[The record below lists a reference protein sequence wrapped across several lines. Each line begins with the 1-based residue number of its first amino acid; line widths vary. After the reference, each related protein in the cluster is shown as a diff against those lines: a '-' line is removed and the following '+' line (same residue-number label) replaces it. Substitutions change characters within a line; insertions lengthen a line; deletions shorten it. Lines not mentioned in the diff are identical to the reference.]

1 MKKPI
6 LITLLCAGLVLV
18 TPFTTVAQENK
29 VSSNLSDEPDVEPK
43 DYLFQTIIDI
53 ANNPDV
59 KNLLEQYKYDLF
71 KVDID
76 RSVYRKLFLRNP
88 RLMVSTLFTKPSMS
102 VEYLKKCYSKGI
114 EITKIIGE
122 DKLLEITEN
131 VEVAEKELFVGLNNI
146 ITKDEEI
153 SNRIA
158 ILNKMNK
165 DIKLDT
171 PWDFPVI
178 CTILLLIYFPL
189 VLVADVLAFTW
200 LGVLYSGN
208 RLLTIIFGLCLVPL
222 WIFFIGNVLIQE
234 LFGCWP

>member
-1 MKKPI
+1 MHKKLLTVVGITI
-6 LITLLCAGLVLV
+6 LFLGLAIQ
-18 TPFTTVAQENK
+18 PSIATVQPVEK
-29 VSSNLSDEPDVEPK
+29 TIDVEPK

-53 ANNPDV
+53 ANNPNV
-59 KNLLEQYKYDLF
+59 KNLFEQNKYDSF
-71 KVDID
+71 KVDIN
-76 RSVYRKLFLRNP
+76 RSVYRKLLLRNP
-88 RLMVSTLFTKPSMS
+88 RLFRSLIFTKPSLS
-102 VEYLKKCYSKGI
+102 VGYLNKCYNNGI
-114 EITKIIGE
+114 EITNILGE
-122 DKLLEITEN
+122 DKAIEIAEN
-131 VEVAEKELFVGLNNI
+131 VEVADKELFDGLNNI
-146 ITKDEEI
+146 ITKDKEI

-158 ILNKMNK
+158 ILNERYK

-200 LGVLYSGN
+200 LGILYSGN